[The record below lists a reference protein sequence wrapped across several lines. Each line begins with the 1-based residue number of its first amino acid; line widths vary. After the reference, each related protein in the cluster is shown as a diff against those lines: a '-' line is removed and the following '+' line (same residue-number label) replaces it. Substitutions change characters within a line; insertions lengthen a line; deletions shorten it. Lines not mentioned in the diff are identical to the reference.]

1 MARFLLRRLFFMAL
15 VLLLVTIVVFSM
27 SRIQGDPRHLYLSPT
42 TTPEQ
47 WDAWG
52 RQMGLDRP
60 LVVQYFVWLGKALRG
75 DLGIS
80 LREPRPVTA
89 IVLERYPATLQ
100 LGLAAWIFAIAVGW
114 PLGVI
119 SAIKRTTVWDYT
131 GRTFALFGQALP
143 PFFVGIVLILVLSVK
158 FGWLP
163 TGRRGGIEH
172 FIMPAITL
180 GWLAAA
186 GQLRL
191 VRSAMLDVLDSEY
204 IKLARAKGVVPT
216 VVIVKHALRNAMI
229 PPLTLAGLV
238 FASFVTGTVVTES
251 VFAWPGIGRLAIDSV
266 FLNDYPTLVG
276 TILLATSTYLMV
288 SLLIDVL
295 YAFIDPRIR
304 YT

>member
-1 MARFLLRRLFFMAL
+1 MLL
-15 VLLLVTIVVFSM
+15 VLLLVTVVVFSM
-27 SRIQGDPRHLYLSPT
+27 SRIQGDPRNLYLSPT
-42 TTPEQ
+42 TTQEQ
-47 WDAWG
+47 WEAWG

-75 DLGIS
+75 DLGNS
-80 LREPRPVTA
+80 LREPRPVTN
-89 IVLERYPATLQ
+89 IVFERYPATLQ

-114 PLGVI
+114 PLGVL
-119 SAIKRTTVWDYT
+119 SAIRRTTVWDYL

-143 PFFVGIVLILVLSVK
+143 PFFIGIVLILVFSVK

-204 IKLARAKGVVPT
+204 IKFARAKGVVPT
-216 VVIVKHALRNAMI
+216 VVIVKHALRNALI

-238 FASFVTGTVVTES
+238 LASFVTGTVVTES

-276 TILLATSTYLMV
+276 TILLATTTYLGV

>member
-1 MARFLLRRLFFMAL
+1 MSL
-15 VLLLVTIVVFSM
+15 VLLMVTIIVFSM
-27 SRIQGDPRHLYLSPT
+27 SRLQGDPRHLYLSPT
-42 TTPEQ
+42 TTQEQ

-60 LVVQYFVWLGKALRG
+60 LVVQYLVWLGKALHG
-75 DLGIS
+75 DLGNS
-80 LREPRPVTA
+80 LREPRPVTQ

-100 LGLAAWIFAIAVGW
+100 LGLGAWIFAIAVGW
-114 PLGVI
+114 PLGI
-119 SAIKRTTVWDYT
+119 LSAVKRTTPWDYL

-143 PFFVGIVLILVLSVK
+143 PFFVGIVLILILSVQL
-158 FGWLP
+158 GWLP

-172 FIMPAITL
+172 YIMPSITL

-191 VRSAMLDVLDSEY
+191 VRSAMLDVMDSEY
-204 IKLARAKGVVPT
+204 IKLARAKGVVPIA
-216 VVIVKHALRNAMI
+216 VLFKHALRNALI

-238 FASFVTGTVVTES
+238 LASFVTGTVVTES

-276 TILLATSTYLMV
+276 TILLATITYLGV

-304 YT
+304 FT